1 MPRKWS
7 SCSKTTR
14 RLPSRPIRTSGASA
28 GSAASPNFLLTRSVD
43 QAGRKNETTLGIA
56 GLHFEIGTF
65 TGAAPDQFDLPSGA
79 STDLW
84 KQIELKLEDAGYSVG
99 SPKKGCGLSPPTPCL
114 FSGAPVCLSFAR
126 KLELHGSSKR
136 LLQSLYSSFLSNQTE
151 SQIARRLADSAAA
164 HSRVTNEVR
173 HIGAVFAFRD
183 ENEVGALRRFE
194 RDVLGAYKMV
204 GAGTSVRSRGVS
216 QHIQQFRAMS
226 ISGSM

>member
-1 MPRKWS
+1 MQQA
-7 SCSKTTR
+7 
-14 RLPSRPIRTSGASA
+14 RTSWFVEAIVAKPLFLIPLEPDGIPNC
-28 GSAASPNFLLTRSVD
+28 SAA
-43 QAGRKNETTLGIA
+43 
-56 GLHFEIGTF
+56 
-65 TGAAPDQFDLPSGA
+65 
-79 STDLW
+79 
-84 KQIELKLEDAGYSVG
+84 
-99 SPKKGCGLSPPTPCL
+99 
-114 FSGAPVCLSFAR
+114 
-126 KLELHGSSKR
+126 
-136 LLQSLYSSFLSNQTE
+136 
-151 SQIARRLADSAAA
+151 LADSAAA